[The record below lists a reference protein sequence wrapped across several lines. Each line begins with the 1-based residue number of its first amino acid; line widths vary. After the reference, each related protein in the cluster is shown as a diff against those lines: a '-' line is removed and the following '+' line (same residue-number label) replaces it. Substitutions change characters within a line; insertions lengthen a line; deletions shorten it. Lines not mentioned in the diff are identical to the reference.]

1 MSCEATPAHTS
12 ESFEWRIRQR
22 SRYGSRFS
30 ASELRHF
37 KAKPRFC
44 LNAIKRESS
53 KKRAGAAEN
62 CFIFIYKKLSEAQP
76 HCSKDY
82 E

>member
-1 MSCEATPAHTS
+1 MNNSFVGYIKIFLNVLERLAIRNVS

-44 LNAIKRESS
+44 LKAVKRESS
-53 KKRAGAAEN
+53 KKRGGAAEN
-62 CFIFIYKKLSEAQP
+62 CFIFT
-76 HCSKDY
+76 
-82 E
+82 